1 MATIRLIN
9 IFIRLGSTALLVFGI
24 AIPMWGQEHTAEAVA
39 PELAPVHELIDV
51 WDASKVHA
59 RRPILIAHRGGV
71 VGSDAPECSKMAV
84 KLAAA
89 HRYDMVELDVRE
101 SKDHHPVVFHDQNM
115 MRACGIDGEIS
126 DYTLEA
132 LTQIHFLNSDE
143 TITSLDLML
152 GLCRKLNL
160 GVMFDIKVVEGNESF
175 FKCVLDLIEKHKL
188 EKACMTLGSVRSQEY
203 LKGKVLLTLPD
214 EMMQKLKEG
223 EMVDLHGYYWFGVPK
238 NWDIELV
245 KPVQDNGGLVIPAIN
260 TFRYS
265 EEAHRTQA
273 RHDVERLLKAEVD
286 GFQID
291 CIYQDYFG
299 REKVQEAK

>member
-24 AIPMWGQEHTAEAVA
+24 AIPMWGQEHPAKAVA
-39 PELAPVHELIDV
+39 AELAPVHELIDV

-59 RRPILIAHRGGV
+59 RRPLLIAHRGGV
-71 VGSDAPECSKMAV
+71 VGSESPECSKMAV

-115 MRACGIDGEIS
+115 MHACGIDGEIS
-126 DYTLEA
+126 DYSLEA
-132 LTQIHFLNSDE
+132 VTQIHFLNSDE

-175 FKCVLDLIEKHKL
+175 FKRVLDLIEKHKL
-188 EKACMTLGSVRSQEY
+188 EKACMTLGSVRTQEY

-223 EMVDLHGYYWFGVPK
+223 EPVDLHGYYWFGVPK
-238 NWDIELV
+238 NWDIDLV